1 MRPALPLI
9 LLVLA
14 APLLAEESPA
24 EAVPTDSKIVVLK
37 PVKVQGTAASNF
49 AIDVRIFVDAASK
62 KVNKMVISRVSE
74 HSDAAALGLQVGD
87 EIVKINGTLVE
98 GMDGRVDKD
107 SPIGLLLLNRK
118 TGDSLTLDVVSVR
131 TRTITLHAQSAL
143 W

>member
-14 APLLAEESPA
+14 VPLFAEEDQ
-24 EAVPTDSKIVVLK
+24 AVPTDSKIVVLK

-49 AIDVRIFVDAASK
+49 AIDVRILVDAATK
-62 KVNKMVISRVSE
+62 KVHKMIVSRVSE
-74 HSDAAALGLQVGD
+74 HSDASALGLQVGD
-87 EIVKINGTLVE
+87 EIVKINGALVE

-107 SPIGLLLLNRK
+107 SPIGLLLLNRRA
-118 TGDSLTLDVVSVR
+118 GDTLTLDIVTVR
-131 TRTITLHAQSAL
+131 TRTITLHAQNAL